1 MSKFQATSEGDVLVL
16 RIPVESINQ
25 VTVTTDFTGWGVD
38 PVMFLTLDVNES
50 AELLR
55 AGQAA
60 ADASNDEETADD

>member
-50 AELLR
+50 GR
-55 AGQAA
+55 ASESRSGCCGCI
-60 ADASNDEETADD
+60 ER